1 MIRYGF
7 SPLEQYSKT
16 GRIGPWTDIYSVC
29 AVLYMAATSMEVPK
43 ATERAQHDTLIPL
56 KRKRPD
62 LSQDLNDIIMKSL
75 SVDLEER
82 YQSVGELEKALMYI
96 GDYRK
101 KMFDLWL
108 VRFTLRKC
116 IIYY

>member
-1 MIRYGF
+1 
-7 SPLEQYSKT
+7 
-16 GRIGPWTDIYSVC
+16 
-29 AVLYMAATSMEVPK
+29 
-43 ATERAQHDTLIPL
+43 LIPL

-101 KMFDLWL
+101 KMFDTISMAVTAVIAGVIFCMLML
-108 VRFTLRKC
+108 C
-116 IIYY
+116 IYGL